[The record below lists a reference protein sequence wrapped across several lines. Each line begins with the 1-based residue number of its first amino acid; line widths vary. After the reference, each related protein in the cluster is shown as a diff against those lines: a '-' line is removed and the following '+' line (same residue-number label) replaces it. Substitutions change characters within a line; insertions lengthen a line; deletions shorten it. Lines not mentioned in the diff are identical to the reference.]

1 MLSTYSMFMMV
12 LLGAASLIGI
22 SSIYQPANVETQ
34 PQQSQQ
40 LVPPGQIQKQP
51 PIVQQQPAQ
60 PQGLQP
66 NTGKIITQQG
76 AETLAQATADKQLLD
91 RLFPQI
97 IKRIDGNTLLQKID
111 AKTLAAKVI
120 PHIQV
125 TLRMGQVYSP
135 LVQIKKDYLSSD
147 SFHIVEAICPPGTRV
162 MGGGGEISPERA
174 GPSGLFDFN
183 AKDVADNNIAAL
195 QIIPTNRL
203 DMIAKMETGGYIKSY
218 ATCLGG
224 TDVKLVP

>member
-51 PIVQQQPAQ
+51 PIVTQQQPQ
-60 PQGLQP
+60 SS
-66 NTGKIITQQG
+66 TGKIITQQG